1 MTKGEKFTF
10 LSADGKTTIH
20 AVKWIPEDGKYEA
33 ILQITHGMIEFVER
47 YRLFAEFLTENG
59 FMVVGHDH
67 LGHGD
72 SVASKDDWGYF
83 AENPSDT
90 VIADMHALRT
100 MIQKENP
107 GVPYF
112 MMGHS
117 MGSYMLRKYLT
128 IHNDDRL
135 CAGQYDQTWNQ
146 RVQIPGKNFW
156 LASQKQTGRIAVVWR
171 TI

>member
-1 MTKGEKFTF
+1 MAKEEKFTF

-20 AVKWIPEDGKYEA
+20 AVRWIPEDGNYEA

-47 YRLFAEFLTENG
+47 YRPFADFLTQNA

-72 SVASKDDWGYF
+72 SVASREDWGYF

-90 VIADMHALRT
+90 VITDMHTLRT
-100 MIQKENP
+100 MVQKENP

-128 IHNDDRL
+128 VYNDDLRGAIIMGTGCVPDSMTRL
-135 CAGQYDQTWNQ
+135 GINVC
-146 RVQIPGKNFW
+146 RF
-156 LASQKQTGRIAVVWR
+156 LAKIFG
-171 TI
+171 

>member
-1 MTKGEKFTF
+1 MAKEEKFTF

-107 GVPYF
+107 GVPY
-112 MMGHS
+112 
-117 MGSYMLRKYLT
+117 L
-128 IHNDDRL
+128 
-135 CAGQYDQTWNQ
+135 
-146 RVQIPGKNFW
+146 
-156 LASQKQTGRIAVVWR
+156 
-171 TI
+171 

>member
-1 MTKGEKFTF
+1 MTKEEKFTF

-47 YRLFAEFLTENG
+47 YRPFAEFLTENG

-100 MIQKENP
+100 MIQK
-107 GVPYF
+107 
-112 MMGHS
+112 
-117 MGSYMLRKYLT
+117 K
-128 IHNDDRL
+128 I
-135 CAGQYDQTWNQ
+135 
-146 RVQIPGKNFW
+146 RVFLI
-156 LASQKQTGRIAVVWR
+156 L
-171 TI
+171 

>member
-1 MTKGEKFTF
+1 MWRKSIVSSRQNKEATGFKNISEYIIMKKRGEKYGKRGEVYI

-20 AVKWIPEDGKYEA
+20 AVRWIPEDGKYEA

-47 YRLFAEFLTENG
+47 YRPFADFLTKNA

-90 VIADMHALRT
+90 VIADMHTLRT
-100 MIQKENP
+100 MASE
-107 GVPYF
+107 
-112 MMGHS
+112 
-117 MGSYMLRKYLT
+117 RKSGCSLFYDGTQYGILYASE
-128 IHNDDRL
+128 IPHRL
-135 CAGQYDQTWNQ
+135 Q
-146 RVQIPGKNFW
+146 
-156 LASQKQTGRIAVVWR
+156 
-171 TI
+171 

>member
-1 MTKGEKFTF
+1 MAKEEKFTF

-107 GVPYF
+107 G
-112 MMGHS
+112 
-117 MGSYMLRKYLT
+117 
-128 IHNDDRL
+128 
-135 CAGQYDQTWNQ
+135 QYDQTWNQ